1 MGLPRPLGPY
11 AVGFADF
18 ELRRTEGVHG
28 GIATASIL
36 QHNSPDFVM
45 LADAQGAP
53 LIRIFYPTS
62 HANRGSTPLSSACRW
77 MPSIMYTWG
86 YISKLIRPSST
97 MHRLAIWILTGVVH
111 SCMWPGV
118 LIHAS
123 VATPILTSGDNG
135 DEGRLPVIIFSHGL
149 WACRTTYSA
158 LCCDLASH
166 GYNTEPPISPSNASC
181 KASSAAAAARAPSDC
196 DDAVDPRGKCSKIK
210 ASLNAGRTASQP
222 PQCPVVPISISQKD
236 ARIIGISAQLTAG
249 DLDKFRAE
257 KQVKLDRQK
266 APGLLQPLPISDKP
280 WESIAMDFIFDLPR
294 TPTGNDG
301 IWTSICR
308 FSKQAHFVPVRK
320 KIKSEHMVKLFMH
333 NIFKYHG
340 MPQSIV
346 SDRDPRMMSL
356 FWKALFENM
365 GTTLKFSSSFHPRT
379 DGQLEEANTNVLD
392 LLKCYV
398 SEHKATWEHYLPLV
412 EYAYNNTVHT
422 STGKALFEIVEGSK
436 KVPPILQTKDKIFE
450 ADKYVQNTDEAYR
463 KIKLALEKT
472 QSKQKKAVDRHRRE
486 LVFSLGDWVLLRFEK
501 ARLKKMKGKER
512 LFPKLEGWK
521 IHNAFHVSLLRP
533 FVGDVPED
541 MVLEEQPEVEEL
553 DEVLVPEQIMAHKDR
568 KVRGKVARRY
578 LVKFKNYSA
587 MDAKWMKE
595 AELLGSYNSVVVVP
609 EHLDGS
615 ANMASY
621 ADHNGKRKWL
631 QNTFADVPVS
641 QITMHDRAK
650 QLRQRVL
657 EVRKVI
663 DVLESIDRG
672 LLTQN
677 ANTVTGKSALDV
689 NMLQTRLDLHFI
701 AVSGHSFGGATSIV
715 ASGIDKRIKCC
726 LAMDVWWEPIDKME
740 FEKLAGKVPVLLLNT
755 ENFDWK
761 ALRDARGIFMKARRD
776 ATQDGRPLVT
786 ILKTI
791 KGTSH
796 QDQSD
801 FTMLFPKI
809 MKKLGVAGK
818 LDPFLTKNINSR
830 ACLDFLH
837 KHLLPPGMGSPY
849 AVDAM
854 EDAEHIIVE
863 Y

>member
-28 GIATASIL
+28 GIATATLL

-62 HANRGSTPLSSACRW
+62 RANRGSTPLSSASRW

-86 YISKLIRPSST
+86 YISKLIRPSSS
-97 MHRLAIWILTGVVH
+97 MHRLAIWILTGIVH

-118 LIHAS
+118 LIQAA
-123 VATPILTSGDNG
+123 VATPILTSGDSG
-135 DEGRLPVIIFSHGL
+135 DEGRLPVVIFSHGL

-166 GYNTEPPISPSNASC
+166 GYI
-181 KASSAAAAARAPSDC
+181 
-196 DDAVDPRGKCSKIK
+196 
-210 ASLNAGRTASQP
+210 
-222 PQCPVVPISISQKD
+222 
-236 ARIIGISAQLTAG
+236 
-249 DLDKFRAE
+249 
-257 KQVKLDRQK
+257 
-266 APGLLQPLPISDKP
+266 
-280 WESIAMDFIFDLPR
+280 
-294 TPTGNDG
+294 
-301 IWTSICR
+301 
-308 FSKQAHFVPVRK
+308 
-320 KIKSEHMVKLFMH
+320 
-333 NIFKYHG
+333 
-340 MPQSIV
+340 
-346 SDRDPRMMSL
+346 
-356 FWKALFENM
+356 
-365 GTTLKFSSSFHPRT
+365 
-379 DGQLEEANTNVLD
+379 
-392 LLKCYV
+392 
-398 SEHKATWEHYLPLV
+398 
-412 EYAYNNTVHT
+412 
-422 STGKALFEIVEGSK
+422 
-436 KVPPILQTKDKIFE
+436 
-450 ADKYVQNTDEAYR
+450 
-463 KIKLALEKT
+463 
-472 QSKQKKAVDRHRRE
+472 
-486 LVFSLGDWVLLRFEK
+486 
-501 ARLKKMKGKER
+501 
-512 LFPKLEGWK
+512 
-521 IHNAFHVSLLRP
+521 
-533 FVGDVPED
+533 
-541 MVLEEQPEVEEL
+541 
-553 DEVLVPEQIMAHKDR
+553 
-568 KVRGKVARRY
+568 
-578 LVKFKNYSA
+578 
-587 MDAKWMKE
+587 
-595 AELLGSYNSVVVVP
+595 VVVP

-631 QNTFADVPVS
+631 QNTFADVPVN

-657 EVRKVI
+657 EIRKVV
-663 DVLESIDRG
+663 DVLESLDRG

-677 ANTVTGKSALDV
+677 ANTVTGTAALDV

-701 AVSGHSFGGATSIV
+701 AISGHSFGGATSIV

-755 ENFDWK
+755 ENFDWT

-786 ILKTI
+786 VLKTI

-818 LDPFLTKNINSR
+818 LDPFLTKSINSR

-837 KHLLPPGMGSPY
+837 KHLLPPGTGSPY
-849 AVDAM
+849 AVDVL
-854 EDAEHIIVE
+854 EDAEHLTVE